1 MIDKTYTHLTLFQVK
16 VFLLNFFFFFN
27 TSMKNTFIKTQK
39 NDSNNIF
46 YNILYKYKNIFNNNK

>member
-16 VFLLNFFFFFN
+16 VFLLNFFFFN
-27 TSMKNTFIKTQK
+27 TSMKNTFIKIQK

-46 YNILYKYKNIFNNNK
+46 DNILYKYKNTFNNNK